1 MRSLCNVKMVY
12 LVNKNKRINKRYVR
26 LHYVLAVKKK
36 YRFGLRSEP
45 RISDLCSANFPWV
58 YKSTEKSLD
67 LSSMVQIQ
75 AIVVAV

>member
-1 MRSLCNVKMVY
+1 M
-12 LVNKNKRINKRYVR
+12 KNKRINKRYVR
-26 LHYVLAVKKK
+26 LHYVLAVTK

>member
-1 MRSLCNVKMVY
+1 MLDCTMFW
-12 LVNKNKRINKRYVR
+12 LIG
-26 LHYVLAVKKK
+26 KK

>member
-1 MRSLCNVKMVY
+1 MFWL
-12 LVNKNKRINKRYVR
+12 IG
-26 LHYVLAVKKK
+26 KK

>member
-1 MRSLCNVKMVY
+1 M
-12 LVNKNKRINKRYVR
+12 KNECINQRYVR
-26 LHYVLAVKKK
+26 LHYVLAVTK